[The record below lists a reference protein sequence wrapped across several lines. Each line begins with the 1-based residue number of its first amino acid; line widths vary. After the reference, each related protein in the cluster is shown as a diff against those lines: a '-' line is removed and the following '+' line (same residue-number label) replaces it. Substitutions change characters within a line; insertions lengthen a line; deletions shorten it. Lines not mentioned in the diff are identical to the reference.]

1 MKTFAVSIAALFI
14 WTACGDG
21 NQPII
26 DREALVERNSPVV
39 TAFDSLASLSVGN
52 GEFAYTVDIT
62 GLQTFP
68 DNYKKGVPLGTQS
81 QWGWHSFAN
90 PAYSG
95 RNPERIRFW
104 QGKERTLRYSIQRRR
119 QTTGCR

>member
-1 MKTFAVSIAALFI
+1 MMKTLAAYIAALLV

-21 NQPII
+21 KQSVI

-68 DNYKKGVPLGTQS
+68 DNYSKGVPLGTQS

-90 PAYSG
+90 PEHLT
-95 RNPERIRFW
+95 P
-104 QGKERTLRYSIQRRR
+104 
-119 QTTGCR
+119 